1 MSSEKDS
8 NIPGELSLPR
18 LERLADIVFAVSIL
32 LLLVTIDFAPVGSE
46 TAEEAL
52 RYFTTS
58 MTQTLGYAISFILVA
73 YYWISHQEYFSYY
86 ERTNKTH
93 TFIELFFLLTIAGM
107 PFNNQ
112 FITAFPEEILPRL
125 AISCDIV
132 AAGVFTFL
140 SWSYATKNNRLVDE
154 QGIDPEVV
162 RFMRW
167 QALVLPVCA
176 IVAAGAA
183 FLHPFAW
190 DIILT
195 IGPLAGIA
203 LIKRK

>member
-1 MSSEKDS
+1 MSSDRTS
-8 NIPGELSLPR
+8 IQPGELSLPR
-18 LERLADIVFAVSIL
+18 LERLADIVFAVAIL
-32 LLLVTIDFAPVGSE
+32 LLLVTIDFAPEGT

-52 RYFTTS
+52 AYFTTS
-58 MTQTLGYAISFILVA
+58 MTQTLGYAISFIIVA

-86 ERTNKTH
+86 KRTNKTH

-112 FITAFPEEILPRL
+112 FITAFPTELIPRI
-125 AISCDIV
+125 AISTDIV

-167 QALVLPVCA
+167 QALVLPACA
-176 IVAAGAA
+176 LVAAGAA

>member
-1 MSSEKDS
+1 MSSDRTS
-8 NIPGELSLPR
+8 IQPGQLSLPR
-18 LERLADIVFAVSIL
+18 LERLADIVFAVAIL
-32 LLLVTIDFAPVGSE
+32 LLLVTIDFAPEGT

-52 RYFTTS
+52 AYFTTS
-58 MTQTLGYAISFILVA
+58 MTQTLGYAISFIIVA

-86 ERTNKTH
+86 KRTNKTH

-112 FITAFPEEILPRL
+112 FITAFPTELIPRI
-125 AISCDIV
+125 AISTDIV

-167 QALVLPVCA
+167 QALVLPACA
-176 IVAAGAA
+176 LVAAGAA